1 MRPETVAQ
9 NAFEDLAVAALGKF
23 DFREFD
29 TWRDLVAG
37 QRPAAVSGQLV
48 GTQAFPGLQ
57 CDARHYEF
65 APLWIRDAEDRCFT
79 NRRMFV
85 NDGFD
90 FAAVNIFAARDDHVL
105 EAVENEKIAHGTL
118 LVDAARA
125 EAPAVKPEVTFPGG

>member
-9 NAFEDLAVAALGKF
+9 NSFEDLAGAALGEF

-29 TWRDLVAG
+29 TSRDLVAG
-37 QRPAAVSGQLV
+37 QRPAAVNGQLV

-65 APLWIRDAEDRCFT
+65 APLWIRDAEDRRFT

-90 FAAVNIFAARDDHVL
+90 FAAVNIFAASDNHVFHAIHIHN
-105 EAVENEKIAHGTL
+105 ENVET
-118 LVDAARA
+118 V
-125 EAPAVKPEVTFPGG
+125 V